1 MKAFEIIPYKGKSI
15 VMVDISNTTTEQVV
29 TALKDAQAKISRLP
43 ANSALIMT
51 DATKAAYTQETGMA
65 IKEFAAK
72 NTPYVKASAVVGIE
86 GIKSVLQTAVAMQN
100 KRDIAAFATRGE
112 AMDWLASK

>member
-15 VMVDISNTTTEQVV
+15 VMVDISNTTTEQLVA
-29 TALKDAQAKISRLP
+29 ALKDAQAKISKLP
-43 ANSALIMT
+43 VSSALIMT

-72 NTPYVKASAVVGIE
+72 NTPYVKASAVVGVE
-86 GIKSVLQTAVAMQN
+86 GMKAVLQTAVAMQN

-112 AMDWLASK
+112 AMDWLASR